1 LATQNKKR
9 SDGKAGP
16 ENRKGGSNVAKVK
29 NVEKRIWDL
38 EGFAVRILHLGGRDV
53 RGDRSGL
60 PQYPYLG
67 PAGDEMTVESWKEE
81 RFRRAYPG
89 FDVDVL
95 DAYGDSMHGNAYLR
109 TVRETYLEDYEA

>member
-1 LATQNKKR
+1 MATQNKKR
-9 SDGKAGP
+9 SDGKARP
-16 ENRKGGSNVAKVK
+16 ENGKGGLKVAKVK
-29 NVEKRIWDL
+29 NVEKRIWNL

-67 PAGDEMTVESWKEE
+67 PAGDEITVETWKEE

-89 FDVDVL
+89 FDVEVL